1 MDKSLSAKTL
11 QLTKKHYIIISLIWL
26 AIAVIFAA
34 VIRSSFVFGMGTWFN
49 YKYFLHTHSHLAFL
63 GWIFN
68 IIYYFMLK
76 QYDLLEKKKYG
87 YLFVALN
94 VSVVGML
101 LTFPFQ
107 GYAIGSII
115 FSTMHILLSYIF
127 AVFLYRDTKGDKS
140 IHRKFAMAAVLFMVI
155 SSIGPFSLAPII
167 VNGMKDTIW
176 YDLAIYFYIHF
187 QYNGWFVL
195 SIVSLIAYS
204 IKAKD
209 EDNWQRAYNL
219 FVISTVLNFSLSTLW
234 TDPGWV
240 INIISVLSSLM
251 QFHAIFLISKDI
263 FVHLRTKDRFKSMIM
278 KVIFALFVLK
288 IFFALAGSIQEVAMY
303 VYYNRN
309 LVIGY
314 LHLVFLGIVT
324 PFFFMK
330 IADDL
335 GLTTQ
340 SSHKRI
346 ILFYL
351 VVFLISELLLTITA
365 VGFNGDSI
373 LLITKLIVYTTWLLA
388 GVTLHIS
395 DVYRAAAQK
404 LPSN

>member
-1 MDKSLSAKTL
+1 M

-26 AIAVIFAA
+26 ALAVIFAA
-34 VIRSSFVFGMGTWFN
+34 VIRSSFVFGMGVWFN

-68 IIYYFMLK
+68 IIYYSMLK
-76 QYDLLEKKKYG
+76 QFDLFSMKKYG
-87 YLFVALN
+87 YLFIALN
-94 VSVVGML
+94 ISVLGML
-101 LTFPFQ
+101 FTFPFQ
-107 GYAIGSII
+107 GYAVGSII
-115 FSTMHILLSYIF
+115 FSTLHILLSYIF
-127 AVFLYRDTKGDKS
+127 AVFLYRDTRGDKS

-167 VNGMKDTIW
+167 VNGMKDSIW
-176 YDLAIYFYIHF
+176 YDLAIYFYLHF

-195 SIVSLIAYS
+195 SIISIIAYS
-204 IKAKD
+204 IKVKD
-209 EDNWQRAYNL
+209 VDNWQRAYNL
-219 FVISTVLNFSLSTLW
+219 FVISTFLNFSLSTLW
-234 TDPGWV
+234 TNPGWV

-251 QFHAIFLISKDI
+251 QFHAIFLMSKDI
-263 FVHLRTKDRFKSMIM
+263 FVHLRTLDKFKSMIM
-278 KVIFALFVLK
+278 KVLFAFFVLK
-288 IFFALAGSIQEVAMY
+288 IFFALAGSIQEVAMF

-314 LHLVFLGIVT
+314 LHLVFLGIIT

-330 IADDL
+330 IADEL
-335 GLTTQ
+335 GISARL
-340 SSHKRI
+340 SHKRI
-346 ILFYL
+346 IIFYL
-351 VVFLISELLLTITA
+351 VVFLVSEFLLTITS
-365 VGFNGDSI
+365 VGFNGDTI

-404 LPSN
+404 LPN